1 MKLKQVNLTD
11 EEMIIAEKGKTISK
25 KNLFKLFVD
34 FDCPVSILEDFNN
47 NQIENDLID
56 SWRVLYYFSIGDFTL
71 TFSIEE
77 YDFVY
82 QTLKSY
88 VRNIKINEV
97 LN

>member
-1 MKLKQVNLTD
+1 MKLKQVNLSD
-11 EEMIIAEKGKTISK
+11 EELIIAGKGKTISK

-34 FDCPVSILEDFNN
+34 FDCPTSILEDFNN
-47 NQIENDLID
+47 NQIDNELID
-56 SWRVLYYFSIGDFTL
+56 SWRILYYFSIGDFTL

-88 VRNIKINEV
+88 VRNIKIDEV